1 MKRWGIPLL
10 ISLAFHAAAAFLL
23 LDDLSTAAQPP
34 LVMRA
39 RLVLL
44 PQAAHERPKAEERTH
59 EMPSNP
65 PPARP
70 LQPLSTSPQR
80 PGKKLPATPAANPQ
94 PFGQGI
100 RETAMD
106 GFSIGSGE
114 PEASPS
120 AEPPASVPE
129 AREPDI
135 LARTKPLYPL
145 SSRKKG
151 ESGTVV
157 LLVRLDGQ
165 GHVQELSVRS
175 SSGYSALD
183 QSALRAVRA
192 WKFRPGGPGFLLVPV
207 VFRLE

>member
-1 MKRWGIPLL
+1 
-10 ISLAFHAAAAFLL
+10 
-23 LDDLSTAAQPP
+23 
-34 LVMRA
+34 
-39 RLVLL
+39 
-44 PQAAHERPKAEERTH
+44 
-59 EMPSNP
+59 
-65 PPARP
+65 
-70 LQPLSTSPQR
+70 
-80 PGKKLPATPAANPQ
+80 
-94 PFGQGI
+94 
-100 RETAMD
+100 MD

-175 SSGYSALD
+175 SSGYPALD